1 MSSADPSGS
10 DRANDCASTAVVA
23 GVTNAA
29 PRGGANSR
37 IRALTCIDMTTPL
50 LTEGDLDRGRPPE
63 LKSPHW
69 RCGIVDPAT
78 GAACTLRPHTDVKQH
93 QGRQAVQGAGRST
106 RIVTWTGGTQRAM
119 VIDGYT
125 WTRIPGTDL
134 EVRAL
139 TDKPLALR
147 YRPRP

>member
-1 MSSADPSGS
+1 
-10 DRANDCASTAVVA
+10 
-23 GVTNAA
+23 
-29 PRGGANSR
+29 
-37 IRALTCIDMTTPL
+37 MTTPL
-50 LTEGDLDRGRPPE
+50 LTEGDLVRGRAPE

-78 GAACTLRPHTDVKQH
+78 GAACTLRPHTEDKHH
-93 QGRQAVQGAGRST
+93 QGCEAVQGAGRST
-106 RIVTWTGGTQRAM
+106 RIVTWAGGTQRAM
-119 VIDGYT
+119 VVDGYT

-139 TDKPLALR
+139 TNKPLALR

>member
-1 MSSADPSGS
+1 
-10 DRANDCASTAVVA
+10 
-23 GVTNAA
+23 
-29 PRGGANSR
+29 
-37 IRALTCIDMTTPL
+37 MTTPL
-50 LTEGDLDRGRPPE
+50 LTEGDWDRGRPPE

-78 GAACTLRPHTDVKQH
+78 GATCTLRPHTDDQQH
-93 QGRQAVQGAGRST
+93 RGRQAVQGAGHST
-106 RIVTWTGGTQRAM
+106 RIVSWTGGTERAM
-119 VIDGYT
+119 VVDGYT

-147 YRPRP
+147 HRPRA

>member
-1 MSSADPSGS
+1 
-10 DRANDCASTAVVA
+10 
-23 GVTNAA
+23 
-29 PRGGANSR
+29 
-37 IRALTCIDMTTPL
+37 MTTPL

-78 GAACTLRPHTDVKQH
+78 GAVCTLRPHIEDKQH
-93 QGRQAVQGAGRST
+93 QGLGAVQGAGRST
-106 RIVTWTGGTQRAM
+106 RIVTWTGGTEHAM
-119 VIDGYT
+119 VVDGYT

-147 YRPRP
+147 YRPRA